1 MGQMFYFISCIEVV
15 FFFFNIIFFVWNGN
29 KGFWYSIL
37 FLIFHMVRSLIGFYI
52 CRLVPTS
59 HEITNRI
66 AYTGDQQLK
75 FAQVRPE
82 LTNLIQNLI
91 LEYLDDLEFPAL
103 VYTGATV
110 VCFLFDLISFFIFVG
125 ISGAFKKSAAKIL
138 LNAGD

>member
-1 MGQMFYFISCIEVV
+1 
-15 FFFFNIIFFVWNGN
+15 
-29 KGFWYSIL
+29 
-37 FLIFHMVRSLIGFYI
+37 MVRSLIGFYI

-66 AYTGDQQLK
+66 SYTGDQQLK

-110 VCFLFDLISFFIFVG
+110 FCFLFDLISFFIFVG